1 MYIQPS
7 NKKKFTTPKSNIA
20 YSKNIRTRRKLRT
33 KKRSAKAGAEKNT
46 FFILLRVRRKRDT
59 ITKRYTMS
67 IYYIYRQNLERK
79 LVTIMSV

>member
-33 KKRSAKAGAEKNT
+33 KKRSAKAGARKK
-46 FFILLRVRRKRDT
+46 ILFLFYYESEESVIRLQND
-59 ITKRYTMS
+59 IQCLYI
-67 IYYIYRQNLERK
+67 IYIDR
-79 LVTIMSV
+79 I